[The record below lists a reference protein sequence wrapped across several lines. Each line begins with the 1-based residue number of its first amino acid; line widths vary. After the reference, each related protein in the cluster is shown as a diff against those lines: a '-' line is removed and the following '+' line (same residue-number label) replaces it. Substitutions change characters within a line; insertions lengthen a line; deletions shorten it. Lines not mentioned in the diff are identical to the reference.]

1 MRVSLVA
8 AGIVVGLALAACGE
22 AQEAVQQP
30 ANAEN
35 PAATEAGLRKRAQA
49 ALAELNSGDRMA
61 YYEYLS
67 PRLRK
72 ERFPFGLEI
81 AQVCSPDEFLYQ
93 MEDQMFALLVM
104 INAEGGELP
113 RWMATGVALEGI
125 IGFVNVEVSYRG
137 QPVELARVQQKERWA
152 FRDGEWWV
160 ENEDWRDRCPR
171 LVATQ
176 EEVTE
181 EGTTN

>member
-1 MRVSLVA
+1 MRVSFVS
-8 AGIVVGLALAACGE
+8 AGIVVVLALAACNE
-22 AQEAVQQP
+22 AQEAAQRP
-30 ANAEN
+30 ATAED
-35 PAATEAGLRKRAQA
+35 PAATENGLMQRAQA
-49 ALAELNSGDRMA
+49 ALAELNSGDRAA

-81 AQVCSPDEFLYQ
+81 VQVCSPDEFLFQ
-93 MEDQMFALLVM
+93 MEDQMFELLVM

-113 RWMATGVALEGI
+113 RWVVTEVVLEGI
-125 IGFVNVEVSYRG
+125 IGHVNIEVSYRG
-137 QPVELARVQQKERWA
+137 QPVELARVRQEERWA

-171 LVATQ
+171 LVVTQ
-176 EEVTE
+176 EEMTE